1 MAVVRWSPG
10 IDSVSGALSK
20 AKKKDG
26 HSCGEYLIGTHRTAE
41 TTSADCNR
49 LYIRT
54 AESYVRSTA
63 PSVDEIK
70 QRNKFA
76 TVSRAVAE
84 RMQDLS
90 QISADQAAF
99 KAQKDEPGG
108 KKTFKSYLWKLELE
122 AYED

>member
-1 MAVVRWSPG
+1 MAKVQWSAG
-10 IDSVSGALSK
+10 IDSVSGAL
-20 AKKKDG
+20 AKPSKDG
-26 HSCGEYLIGTHRTAE
+26 QHSCNKMLLGTHRTAE
-41 TTSADCNR
+41 TTSEDCNR
-49 LYIRT
+49 IYLRKKIK
-54 AESYVRSTA
+54 RSTA

-90 QISADQAAF
+90 KISADQAAF

-122 AYED
+122 AYENA